1 MATITPNQPRDFT
14 MTQMRAVLDNLGGPA
29 KQCRF
34 AVRILPATSNNF
46 LVANGMAPF
55 MRDLTYLCES
65 AELPGR
71 GFDYAQV
78 RYYGP
83 NLNLPYNSK
92 YADELTL
99 TFLCRADSVER
110 QFFDDWMDI
119 INPIN
124 SFDFSYPENY
134 YCEIQLYQ
142 LAEYSFMQNMPT
154 APVANYQWSAVQAW
168 PILVNAQPVTWADQ
182 DILRLSVTFT
192 YRYWYRPGYVDRGK
206 KGSISL
212 SQ

>member
-1 MATITPNQPRDFT
+1 MATITPNQPTDLT
-14 MTQMRAVLDNLGGPA
+14 MNTVRARMDQMGGPA

-34 AVRILPATSNNF
+34 AVRILPAGGDNF
-46 LVANGMAPF
+46 LRTMGMSGF

-71 GFDYAQV
+71 AFDYTSV

-83 NLNLPYNSK
+83 NLNMPYNTK
-92 YADELTL
+92 YNDELTL
-99 TFLCRADSVER
+99 TFLTRADAVER

-124 SFDFSYPENY
+124 SFDFSYPTNY
-134 YCEIQLYQ
+134 YSEIQVYQ
-142 LAEYSFMQNMPT
+142 LAEYSQTGT
-154 APVANYQWSAVQAW
+154 APMATYQWSVIQAY
-168 PILVNAQPVTWADQ
+168 PILVNPQPVTWADQ

-192 YRYWYRPGYVDRGK
+192 YRYWFRPGYVDQGK
-206 KGSISL
+206 RATV
-212 SQ
+212 QF